1 MGADRLPFMLRS
13 RLFWRIFSINTVAV
27 LIFFVASLGY
37 VELSLKAAIQPAQ
50 LESVRVVLLTA
61 SGALL
66 LAGMVISFLTA
77 RMISGPVEGMRRAA
91 EGIARGDFKERLDEQ
106 GDFAA
111 LASAFNAMSVQLQN
125 RVEEIEARTRELAS
139 IMENVSDGLLLV
151 DAEGNVAL
159 VNRAATR
166 LLGQS
171 AAQLEGRPLWQ
182 SVRHA
187 EVDELL
193 KQLLILS
200 EPGSVRIEQGAGA
213 TTQTLEIVATP
224 LFEVAGGGKL
234 AVLLVRDR
242 TEDKRLDQ
250 MRRDFLADV
259 SHELKTPLT
268 SIKAYVE
275 TLIDGAVDDPTA
287 RAPFLEKIHS
297 NAQRLTALVSDILD
311 ISRLESSPHDDE
323 RQRQDLN
330 KLVERVV
337 AQFRDRAQKRNVTL
351 EFTRVE
357 AAADAFVNDH
367 DMSEAVENLIDNA
380 IKYSSEGS
388 KVAVAVTREDGQ
400 LTISVT
406 DSGIGIP
413 QESLHRVFER
423 FYRVDQAR
431 SRALGGTGLGLSI
444 VKHVALRHGGKAEAE
459 SELGKGSTFT
469 ITLPAA

>member
-1 MGADRLPFMLRS
+1 MLRS
-13 RLFWRIFSINTVAV
+13 RLFWRLFAISTVAV
-27 LIFFVASLGY
+27 LTFLAASLSY
-37 VELSLKAAIQPAQ
+37 VEFSLKPGMQLPQ
-50 LESVRVVLLTA
+50 LESARVVLIST
-61 SGALL
+61 SGALM
-66 LAGMVISFLTA
+66 LAGLAISYLA
-77 RMISGPVEGMRRAA
+77 AKLISAPVEEMRRAA
-91 EGIARGDFKERLDEQ
+91 ENIASGEFREKLDEQ
-106 GDFAA
+106 GDFAG
-111 LASAFNAMSVQLQN
+111 LASAFNIMSEQLHG
-125 RVEEIEARTRELAS
+125 RVDEIEARTRELAS

-151 DAEGNVAL
+151 DAEGKVAL

-171 AAQLEGRPLWQ
+171 AGQLEGRPLWQ
-182 SVRHA
+182 SVRHP

-193 KQLLILS
+193 NQLLTLS
-200 EPGSVRIEQGAGA
+200 EPGSVRIEQGTGA

-224 LFEVAGGGKL
+224 LFEVAGGGKR

-242 TEDKRLDQ
+242 TEDKRLEQ

-275 TLIDGAVDDPTA
+275 TLIDGAVDDPAA
-287 RAPFLEKIHS
+287 RAPFLEKIHV

-337 AQFRDRAQKRNVTL
+337 AQFRDRAQRRNVAL
-351 EFTRVE
+351 EFRRC
-357 AAADAFVNDH
+357 AQAADAFVNDH
-367 DMSEAVENLIDNA
+367 DMSEAIENLIDNA
-380 IKYSSEGS
+380 IKYSAEGS
-388 KVAVAVTREDGQ
+388 KVGIDVTRDDGQ

-413 QESLHRVFER
+413 QDSLPRVFER

-444 VKHVALRHGGKAEAE
+444 VKHVALRHGGKAEAQ
-459 SELGKGSTFT
+459 SELGKGSKFM

>member
-1 MGADRLPFMLRS
+1 MLRS
-13 RLFWRIFSINTVAV
+13 RLLWRLFAINTLAV
-27 LIFFVASLGY
+27 LAFLLLSSLY
-37 VELSLKAAIQPAQ
+37 LELSLRQDMLPAQ
-50 LESVRVVLLTA
+50 VAAMRMALLFSSA
-61 SGALL
+61 ALL
-66 LAGMVISFLTA
+66 LVGFGLSFVATRIIGA
-77 RMISGPVEGMRRAA
+77 PVENMRRAA
-91 EGIARGDFKERLDEQ
+91 ESISRGDLDSRIDAQ
-106 GDFAA
+106 GDFAG
-111 LASAFNAMSVQLQN
+111 LASAFNAMSVQLRG
-125 RVEEIEARTRELAS
+125 RVDEIEARTRELAS

-151 DAEGNVAL
+151 DASGRVAL

-166 LLGQS
+166 LLEQS
-171 AAQLEGRPLWQ
+171 AAQLEGKPLWQ
-182 SVRHA
+182 SLRHP
-187 EVDELL
+187 EVDDLL
-193 KQLLILS
+193 KQLEKLS
-200 EPGSVRIEQGAGA
+200 EPGSVRIEMGTGAQ
-213 TTQTLEIVATP
+213 TRTLEIVATP
-224 LFEVAGGGKL
+224 MFEASEGEKR

-275 TLIDGAVDDPTA
+275 TLIDGAVDDPVA

-297 NAQRLTALVSDILD
+297 NSNRLTALVSDILD

-323 RQRQDLN
+323 RHRMDLN

-337 AQFRDRAQKRNVTL
+337 GQFRERAQKRSVTL
-351 EFTRVE
+351 EFTRCAQSAE
-357 AAADAFVNDH
+357 AFVNDH

-380 IKYSSEGS
+380 IKYSAERGT
-388 KVAVAVTREDGQ
+388 VGIRVTRDDGQ
-400 LTISVT
+400 LTVSIS
-406 DSGIGIP
+406 DNGIGIP
-413 QESLHRVFER
+413 KESLPRVFER

-444 VKHVALRHGGKAEAE
+444 VKHVALRHGGKAEAQ